1 MRDECRA
8 SLRADRLHS
17 AMEVGWLVVS
27 WRSVVIAA
35 LIVVLA
41 CSTAQ
46 EQPCP
51 VDPQDLQAYDDV
63 RGIMLNRCGVSLEN
77 ADLRDRGEVLTRVT
91 FDTRTGW
98 PPKDHLPQ
106 GFDPQRILERGKNP
120 GLGIR
125 ALHGQGITG
134 AGVHIAIIDQP
145 LLRNHQEYRDKV
157 ASYTAIDCAGVPPQM
172 HGAAV
177 ASLLV
182 GTNCGVAPGSALHYW
197 AEPSWK
203 GDHSQRAEALRQ
215 IIEFNNG
222 KPLRE
227 RIRVVSVSIGFN
239 PQYRNLESWKK
250 ALDDAKKHGLIVI
263 HCGDMIHGVG
273 CPLEKDP
280 DEAAHH
286 EICYFARESH
296 RRPSFPKERLY
307 VPIDNRTTAG
317 FEGVQD
323 YAFFADGGLSWGAP
337 YLAGVIALG
346 YQVDPH
352 LDIETVFAY
361 LRETG
366 TPFIQEGWI
375 VSPRRFIGKIRAT
388 KTERA
393 SGGAQQP

>member
-1 MRDECRA
+1 MAR
-8 SLRADRLHS
+8 
-17 AMEVGWLVVS
+17 
-27 WRSVVIAA
+27 
-35 LIVVLA
+35 
-41 CSTAQ
+41 
-46 EQPCP
+46 EQPHP
-51 VDPQDLQAYDDV
+51 VDPKNVQAYDDL
-63 RGIMLNRCGVSLEN
+63 RGTVLKQRGVSLAN
-77 ADLRDRGEVLTRVT
+77 ADLRDRGDVLTRVT

-98 PPKDHLPQ
+98 PPKDRLPQ
-106 GFDPQRILERGKNP
+106 GFDPQKILERGKDP

-134 AGVHIAIIDQP
+134 TGVHVAIIDQP
-145 LLRNHQEYRDKV
+145 LLHDHQEYKDKV

-182 GTNCGVAPGSALHYW
+182 GTNCGVSPGATLHYW
-197 AEPSWK
+197 AEPMWK
-203 GDHSQRAEALRQ
+203 RDYAQRTEALRQ

-239 PQYRNLESWKK
+239 SQYQNLESWKT
-250 ALDDAKKHGLIVI
+250 ALRDAKKQGLVVI
-263 HCGDMIHGVG
+263 HCNGIIHGIG

-280 DEAAHH
+280 DEPAHH

-296 RRPSFPKERLY
+296 RRSGFPKRRLY
-307 VPIDNRTTAG
+307 VPTDNRTTAG
-317 FEGVQD
+317 FEGVKD
-323 YAFFADGGLSWGAP
+323 YAFFADSGLSWGAP

-366 TPFIQEGWI
+366 SPFIQEGWI
-375 VSPRRFIGKIRAT
+375 VNPRGFIKKIRET
-388 KTERA
+388 KAERTA
-393 SGGAQQP
+393 GGAQHP